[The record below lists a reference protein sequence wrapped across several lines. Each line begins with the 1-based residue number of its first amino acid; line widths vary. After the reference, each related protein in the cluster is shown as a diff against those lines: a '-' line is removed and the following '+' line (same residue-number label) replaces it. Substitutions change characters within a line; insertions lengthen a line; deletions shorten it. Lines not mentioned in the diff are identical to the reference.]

1 MFMFGK
7 NKRSRISQSLDRIKK
22 NFVSAEDL
30 QYEQVKKQNELML
43 KHNVSMSRIFQKEK
57 EFLKRMRKNSVPQDR
72 KAFSDSEDSIDEVMK
87 RMNFMPARQQSMN
100 IIAAVEKRVKLKRMY
115 NTNKADKL
123 AALADKNLTQH
134 VLVVQKPKY
143 GSRERNKSEQNLSKK
158 KQAKEINE

>member
-1 MFMFGK
+1 
-7 NKRSRISQSLDRIKK
+7 
-22 NFVSAEDL
+22 
-30 QYEQVKKQNELML
+30 
-43 KHNVSMSRIFQKEK
+43 
-57 EFLKRMRKNSVPQDR
+57 
-72 KAFSDSEDSIDEVMK
+72 
-87 RMNFMPARQQSMN
+87 MN

>member
-57 EFLKRMRKNSVPQDR
+57 EFLKRMRKNSVP
-72 KAFSDSEDSIDEVMK
+72 
-87 RMNFMPARQQSMN
+87 
-100 IIAAVEKRVKLKRMY
+100 
-115 NTNKADKL
+115 
-123 AALADKNLTQH
+123 
-134 VLVVQKPKY
+134 
-143 GSRERNKSEQNLSKK
+143 
-158 KQAKEINE
+158 